1 MFKFLSVV
9 SSALSSI
16 ALKKDQWLYDSS
28 SEQFYADI
36 DIGGTVVRKQIKGI
50 TNTVGSTDSNSKLYL
65 VGTTSQMASAQS
77 YSQDSAYV
85 NTDGHLYSNS
95 KQVVNL
101 SDTQAL
107 TNKTINGYTPG
118 AAMEKGV
125 DTTLTTSSTS
135 TNLPTSAAVAALVND
150 NLTFSVSGGHLY
162 VGS

>member
-9 SSALSSI
+9 SSTLSSI
-16 ALKKDQWLYDSS
+16 SLIKDQWLYDDS

-36 DIGGTVVRKQIKGI
+36 DIGGTVTRKQIKGI
-50 TNTVGSTDSNSKLYL
+50 TNTVGSTDTSNKLYL
-65 VGTTSQMASAQS
+65 VGTTSQVASSQS
-77 YSQDSAYV
+77 YSQDTAYV
-85 NTDGHLYSNS
+85 DTDGHLYSNGN
-95 KQVVNL
+95 QVVNL

-135 TNLPTSAAVAALVND
+135 TNLPTSAAVASLVSD
-150 NLTFSVSGGHLY
+150 SLTFSVSNGHLY
-162 VGS
+162 VGN